1 MYSNGTATAA
11 CAQCNCHTGAFRGLQ
26 VVCGLTLTEG
36 VAWGSRVALRGPEA
50 GWVAGWEVVLLL
62 ARRVPMSK

>member
-1 MYSNGTATAA
+1 M
-11 CAQCNCHTGAFRGLQ
+11 
-26 VVCGLTLTEG
+26 VCDLTPTKG

-50 GWVAGWEVVLLL
+50 GWVAGWGVVLLL